1 MPIPQVATE
10 ALRDGMMR
18 FDSGSREGETVAIRL
33 LARRKSTFTRIVQ
46 RLLGNNPKD
55 DTSQITNQL
64 NLLAY

>member
-33 LARRKSTFTRIVQ
+33 LARRKSTFTRIVAAPA
-46 RLLGNNPKD
+46 RETIPKTILANN
-55 DTSQITNQL
+55 
-64 NLLAY
+64 